1 MKKSKYKI
9 LVCPSD
15 RTGVSKFRSV
25 DPHIRLQEMYPDE
38 FWIDIDYSPK
48 CEDENFF
55 KQYDLVQ
62 YHRSVGPDFA
72 RSQKAVEICK
82 KLGIPTVCDID
93 DYWLPTV
100 DHPAFAIVK
109 ENKLDHMITESLKI
123 ASHITTT
130 TKVFAEEIKK
140 LNKNVTVLPN
150 TVNPRERQFHP
161 KKTDSDLIRIG
172 WLGGS
177 SHLKDLE
184 ILSGLPQ
191 RLNGTHKGKFQF
203 VLCGYD
209 LRGSVTVINPQTK
222 EQQVRDIEP
231 HESVWYLYENIF
243 TDKFKI
249 LSDEYKKHLH
259 KWEKGGIDDS
269 DLPYKR
275 VWTKPITT
283 YASNYNN
290 FDISLAP
297 LKEHIFNKVKSQLKV
312 IEAGFHKKALI
323 AQNYG
328 PYQID
333 CINAIEYGGKINP
346 KGNSILVDTS
356 KNHKNWY
363 KAVKKLMDNPNM
375 IEDLG
380 ERLYEDVQKY
390 HIDVVTTTRA
400 EIYREL
406 IRKS

>member
-25 DPHIRLQEMYPDE
+25 DPHIRLQEMFPED
-38 FWIDIDYSPK
+38 FWVDIDYAPK

-62 YHRSVGPDFA
+62 YHRSIGPDFG
-72 RSQKAVEICK
+72 RSKAAVDICN

-93 DYWLPTV
+93 DYWMPTQ
-100 DHPAFAIVK
+100 DHPAFSIVK
-109 ENKLDHMITESLKI
+109 ENKLDHMITESLKY
-123 ASHITTT
+123 ASYVTTT

-140 LNKNVTVLPN
+140 LNKNVFVLPN
-150 TVNPRERQFHP
+150 TVNPKEKQFQP
-161 KKTDSDLIRIG
+161 KKTESDLVRIG

-184 ILSGLPQ
+184 ILNGLPQ
-191 RLNGTHKGKFQF
+191 RLHGSHKGKFQF

-209 LRGSVTVINPQTK
+209 LRGSITMINPQTK
-222 EQQVRDIEP
+222 EQQVRPIQP
-231 HESVWYLYENIF
+231 HESVWYMYEKIF
-243 TDKFKI
+243 TDNFKTVPEDYNKF
-249 LSDEYKKHLH
+249 LH
-259 KWEKGGIDDS
+259 RWEKGEWDDS
-269 DLPYKR
+269 ESSYKR

-283 YASNYNN
+283 YASNYNS

-363 KAVKKLMDNPNM
+363 KAVKKLVDNPNM

-406 IRKS
+406 IRKN

>member
-38 FWIDIDYSPK
+38 FWVDIDYSPK

-150 TVNPRERQFHP
+150 TVNPRERQFQP

-269 DLPYKR
+269 NLPYKR

-363 KAVKKLMDNPNM
+363 KSVKKLMDNPNM

-390 HIDVVTTTRA
+390 HIDVVTSDRA
-400 EIYREL
+400 EFYREL

>member
-1 MKKSKYKI
+1 
-9 LVCPSD
+9 
-15 RTGVSKFRSV
+15 
-25 DPHIRLQEMYPDE
+25 MYPDE
-38 FWIDIDYSPK
+38 FWVDIDYSPK

-150 TVNPRERQFHP
+150 TVNPRERQFQP

-184 ILSGLPQ
+184 ILKWC
-191 RLNGTHKGKFQF
+191 T
-203 VLCGYD
+203 
-209 LRGSVTVINPQTK
+209 TK
-222 EQQVRDIEP
+222 I
-231 HESVWYLYENIF
+231 
-243 TDKFKI
+243 
-249 LSDEYKKHLH
+249 
-259 KWEKGGIDDS
+259 KWN
-269 DLPYKR
+269 
-275 VWTKPITT
+275 T
-283 YASNYNN
+283 
-290 FDISLAP
+290 
-297 LKEHIFNKVKSQLKV
+297 
-312 IEAGFHKKALI
+312 
-323 AQNYG
+323 
-328 PYQID
+328 
-333 CINAIEYGGKINP
+333 
-346 KGNSILVDTS
+346 
-356 KNHKNWY
+356 
-363 KAVKKLMDNPNM
+363 
-375 IEDLG
+375 
-380 ERLYEDVQKY
+380 
-390 HIDVVTTTRA
+390 
-400 EIYREL
+400 
-406 IRKS
+406 

>member
-1 MKKSKYKI
+1 
-9 LVCPSD
+9 
-15 RTGVSKFRSV
+15 
-25 DPHIRLQEMYPDE
+25 
-38 FWIDIDYSPK
+38 
-48 CEDENFF
+48 
-55 KQYDLVQ
+55 
-62 YHRSVGPDFA
+62 
-72 RSQKAVEICK
+72 
-82 KLGIPTVCDID
+82 
-93 DYWLPTV
+93 
-100 DHPAFAIVK
+100 
-109 ENKLDHMITESLKI
+109 MITESLKI

-269 DLPYKR
+269 NLPYKR

-283 YASNYNN
+283 
-290 FDISLAP
+290 
-297 LKEHIFNKVKSQLKV
+297 
-312 IEAGFHKKALI
+312 
-323 AQNYG
+323 
-328 PYQID
+328 
-333 CINAIEYGGKINP
+333 
-346 KGNSILVDTS
+346 
-356 KNHKNWY
+356 
-363 KAVKKLMDNPNM
+363 
-375 IEDLG
+375 
-380 ERLYEDVQKY
+380 
-390 HIDVVTTTRA
+390 
-400 EIYREL
+400 
-406 IRKS
+406 

>member
-72 RSQKAVEICK
+72 RSKKAIEICK

-269 DLPYKR
+269 NLPYKR

-390 HIDVVTTTRA
+390 HIDVVTSDRA
-400 EIYREL
+400 EFYREL